1 MLPCPSGEDWMLFVC
16 EQQGQWRV
24 VTGRCCPVER
34 LGVGGDAGQNGG
46 DVHVPQ
52 SGMSY
57 GRV

>member
-1 MLPCPSGEDWMLFVC
+1 MLFVC

-34 LGVGGDAGQNGG
+34 LGVGGDAGRDGG